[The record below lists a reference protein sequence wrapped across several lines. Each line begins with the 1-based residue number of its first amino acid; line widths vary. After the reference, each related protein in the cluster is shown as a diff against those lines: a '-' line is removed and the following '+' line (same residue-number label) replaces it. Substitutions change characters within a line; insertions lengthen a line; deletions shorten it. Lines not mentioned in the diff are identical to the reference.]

1 MEKQKIDQIWSHLHW
16 LTVLADQG
24 SFTKAA
30 ARLDVSKA
38 SVSQRIAEIERLAG
52 VPLVNRTTRSMRLTE
67 AGQRLVDELRRPFEE
82 IAQSFGKV
90 QDLAEAPRGLVRVTA
105 PVAFA
110 RQQLVP
116 KIPAFLDANPEVRV
130 QMEVSDRLVSLS
142 TEGFDLGI
150 RHSMSVPDT
159 HVSWALTDTHSVI
172 VASVSYILRYGMP
185 TAPEELRDHRCL
197 YYPRGVESPAW
208 SFASTKAGQAEET
221 RLTIPVTGPFATNNS
236 ESLRDA
242 AISGLGIALLPDFSV
257 QDALRQGSLVRLLP
271 DWRPVGAFSEK
282 LHIIRPYS
290 VRVPRAVSAFVD
302 YLRQVFA
309 QGFLEVK

>member
-1 MEKQKIDQIWSHLHW
+1 MERQKIDQVWSHLHW

-52 VPLVNRTTRSMRLTE
+52 VPLVNRTTRSMRFTE

-82 IAQSFGKV
+82 IAHSFGKV

-110 RQQLVP
+110 RQQLVSRV
-116 KIPAFLDANPEVRV
+116 PAFLDANPEVRL
-130 QMEVSDRLVSLS
+130 QLEVSDRIVSLS
-142 TEGFDLGI
+142 AEGFDLGI

-159 HVSWALTDTHSVI
+159 HVSWALCSTRSLI
-172 VASVSYILRYGMP
+172 VASAAYISRYGMP
-185 TAPEELRDHRCL
+185 ASPEELVNHRCL
-197 YYPRGVESPAW
+197 YYPRGSEPPAW
-208 SFASTKAGQAEET
+208 SFESQRPGSASGT

-236 ESLRDA
+236 ESLRDVT
-242 AISGLGIALLPDFSV
+242 IGGLGIALLPDFSV
-257 QDALRQGSLVRLLP
+257 QDALREGSLVRLFP

-290 VRVPRAVSAFVD
+290 ARVPRAVSAFVH
-302 YLRQVFA
+302 YLREAFA
-309 QGFLEVK
+309 DGFSYGN